1 MNKLILFGV
10 FVSVTCCVYSQQN
23 TVATGQDNSGSGGTI
38 SLSIGQIDYQNTTT
52 TNGNVSQGVQQPFEL
67 FPLSLPENS
76 QYTIELFPNPTSEQ
90 LTINISNPNAFKD
103 YFIYDMKGK
112 IILNGTLE
120 SEKTTINLEP
130 FATGEY
136 HLIMQNNL
144 DQSYTYKI
152 TKL

>member
-10 FVSVTCCVYSQQN
+10 FVSVTCCAYSQLN
-23 TVATGQDNSGSGGTI
+23 TVSSGQDISGSGGTV
-38 SLSIGQIDYQNTTT
+38 SLSIGQIDYQNTST
-52 TNGNVSQGVQQPFEL
+52 TNGNISQGVQQPFEL
-67 FPLSLPENS
+67 FPLGIPENS
-76 QYTIELFPNPTSEQ
+76 PYTIELYPNPTSEQ
-90 LTINISNPNAFKD
+90 LTINISEPSAFKD
-103 YFIYDMKGK
+103 YNIYDMNGK

-136 HLIMQNNL
+136 HLIMQSNL
-144 DQSYTYKI
+144 DQSYAYKI